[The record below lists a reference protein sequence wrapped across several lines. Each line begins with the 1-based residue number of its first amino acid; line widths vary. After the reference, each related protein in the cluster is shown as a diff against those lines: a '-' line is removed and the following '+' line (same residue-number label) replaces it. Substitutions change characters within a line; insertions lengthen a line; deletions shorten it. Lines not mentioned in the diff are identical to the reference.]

1 MTAARGPQDPDTGA
15 GGAPTPPAVRLL
27 PAQEPG
33 ALPGPDPDAAAV
45 LARAAAGE
53 DLVVLGAPGTGRSTL
68 ALHLLTRAVAD
79 GRDALLLAPTRS
91 RADLLRTRA
100 AQLLAGGGG
109 GVVRVRTPASYAFT
123 VLSTFL
129 TARADPLPAPVL
141 LAGAEED
148 AALASLLRPIQWPGL
163 PAEAVGSRAFRTELR
178 NLLARA
184 GELGVT
190 AEDLAD
196 WGCRLDV
203 PLWGPASELLNAW
216 DAQGRASAERR
227 SEIRKMDSARIQDRA
242 IEALVAWE
250 SDGVTEPRPVP
261 DLVIVDDYQD
271 CTAATARLL
280 VALARPDGSGHRAQ
294 VVVLGDPD
302 VAVETF
308 RGGTPSLLVEAE
320 DRTGLGATRMRLG
333 TRHRGTPALVR
344 VWEDQAARLPVTGT
358 ASHRRPQPAATREP
372 DGRRPGAPEVADDG
386 RGDSPGAARAG
397 APTGVEVL
405 VAGSEPQETA
415 HVARL
420 LRAEHIHHGTGWEH
434 MAVILRSAGR
444 ARAVAREL
452 RRRGVPLASTTPA
465 VLLRAEPAAAALLA
479 VADAAL
485 DGRLGDTDA
494 PPERPSALD
503 LLTSPL
509 IGLSI
514 LDLRR
519 LRRHLRAGQPAEQSP
534 DEHLLAVLSSTAT
547 ADALARALHEDAN
560 PLAEQADRL
569 ARAAAVVAALRQ
581 VVRDSRDQDGGGH
594 VDAEH
599 LLWRAWDASGRAEAW
614 RERALD
620 PAART
625 SHGAALLAEAA
636 EHDLDVVTAL
646 FKRAEVWAER
656 HPGAGAA
663 DFLAELAAEVLPSDS
678 VAPQG
683 VRPAGV
689 SVLTPAAAVGR
700 EWEVVAVMGLGRD
713 TWPDLRLRDTLTR
726 SGLLVDAVTDRLP
739 LDADG
744 HPTASLDAVSARAE
758 VRADERRMLLAALT
772 RARRRLLV
780 TAVSDEENA
789 PSSFLLEVA
798 HAAGARVTDA
808 DGHVLTAPEAG
819 DLTLRGLVGE
829 LRQALVTGHLPG
841 AGPVQHERARAAAA
855 MLARL
860 AAEHVPGASPSSWLG
875 VAGPSSS
882 ARLVAE
888 GERVRVS
895 PSDVE
900 ALNACPLKWFL
911 QRNGAGSA
919 PSKAQDLGTLVHDLA
934 EEAQRTGLRGDAL
947 TARFEE
953 LLPSLGY
960 PDTWMGGL
968 ETTRAREI
976 VERLGRYLDSVP
988 GPVDVEQPIR
998 VDLDLPP
1005 APDEDAA
1012 DGTDALLRLTL
1023 AGRIDRLEHLETPND
1038 EHPRVRLIDLK
1049 TGKHVSADP
1058 ARHPQLAAYRLAL
1071 EAAGYEVTG
1080 AALVLLGKDPLK
1092 KDAGMPVLAPAGAA
1106 LDPSP
1111 DPDTGE
1117 DWARRLLTTA
1127 AKAASAGALTA
1138 RTGEQCRTCAVKD
1151 SCPVQSEGRRTVS

>member
-1 MTAARGPQDPDTGA
+1 M
-15 GGAPTPPAVRLL
+15 
-27 PAQEPG
+27 
-33 ALPGPDPDAAAV
+33 PGPDDDAAVV
-45 LARAAAGE
+45 LARAAEGQ
-53 DLVVLGAPGTGRSTL
+53 DLVVLGAPGTGKSTL
-68 ALHLLTRAVAD
+68 ALHLLTQAVTG
-79 GRDALLLAPTRS
+79 GRDALLLTPTRS

-109 GVVRVRTPASYAFT
+109 GVVRVRTPAGYAFT

-148 AALASLLRPIQWPGL
+148 AALASLLHPIQWPGL
-163 PAEAVGSRAFRTELR
+163 PAEAVTSRAFRTELR

-196 WGCRLDV
+196 WGQRLDV
-203 PLWGPASELLNAW
+203 PLWGPASALLRAW

-227 SEIRKMDSARIQDRA
+227 SETRRMDSARIQDRA
-242 IEALVAWE
+242 IEALAAWE
-250 SDGVTEPRPVP
+250 HEGVTEPRPVP

-280 VALARPDGSGHRAQ
+280 VALARPDRSGHRAQ

-320 DRTGLGATRMRLG
+320 DRSGLGAARLRLG
-333 TRHRGTPALVR
+333 TRHRGAPALVR
-344 VWEDQAARLPVTGT
+344 VWEDQASRLPVTGT
-358 ASHRRPQPAATREP
+358 ASHRAPQPAAVQEGD
-372 DGRRPGAPEVADDG
+372 DGRPGEPGGAGAPAGPGSARPDRPGAPA
-386 RGDSPGAARAG
+386 
-397 APTGVEVL
+397 GVEVL
-405 VAGSEPQETA
+405 VAASEPQETA

-420 LRAEHIHHGTGWEH
+420 LRAEHVHHGTGWEH

-479 VADAAL
+479 AARAAL
-485 DGRLGDTDA
+485 EGRLGDAGT
-494 PPERPSALD
+494 PPERASALD

-509 IGLSI
+509 IGLSV

-519 LRRHLRAGQPAEQSP
+519 LRRHLRAGRPTEQAP
-534 DEHLLAVLSSTAT
+534 DENLLSVLTSPTSAQ
-547 ADALARALHEDAN
+547 ALASALHDDGD
-560 PLAEQADRL
+560 PLAEQAGRL
-569 ARAAAVVAALRQ
+569 ARAAAVIAALRQ
-581 VVRDSRDQDGGGH
+581 VVEARRDQDGRLGH
-594 VDAEH
+594 VDVEH

-614 RERALD
+614 RARALD

-663 DFLAELAAEVLPSDS
+663 GFLAELAAEVLPSDS

-683 VRPAGV
+683 LRPAGV
-689 SVLTPAAAVGR
+689 SVLTPAAAAGR

-713 TWPDLRLRDTLTR
+713 AWPDLRLRDTLTR
-726 SGLLVDAVTDRLP
+726 SGLLVDAVTGRLP

-744 HPTASLDAVSARAE
+744 RPTASLDPVGARTE

-780 TAVSDEENA
+780 TAVSDEEHA

-798 HAAGARVTDA
+798 RAAGAVVTDA
-808 DGHVLTAPEAG
+808 DGHVLTAPETG

-841 AGPVQHERARAAAA
+841 AGPVQRERARAAAT

-882 ARLVAE
+882 ARLVPE

-900 ALNACPLKWFL
+900 ALSTCPLRWFL
-911 QRNGAGSA
+911 QRNGAGRG
-919 PSKAQDLGTLVHDLA
+919 PSKAQELGTLVHGLA
-934 EEAQRTGLRGDAL
+934 EEAQRTGLRADAL
-947 TARFEE
+947 MARFEE
-953 LLPSLGY
+953 LLPTLGY
-960 PDTWMGGL
+960 PDTWMGAV
-968 ETTRAREI
+968 ETTRARHI
-976 VERLGRYLDSVP
+976 VERLGRYLESVP
-988 GPVDVEQPIR
+988 GPVDVEQAVQ
-998 VDLDLPP
+998 VDLDLP
-1005 APDEDAA
+1005 APPDDGAA
-1012 DGTDALLRLTL
+1012 DVTDSTLCLTL
-1023 AGRIDRLEHLETPND
+1023 AGRIDRLEHLGAPA
-1038 EHPRVRLIDLK
+1038 PGRRRVRLIDLK
-1049 TGKHVSADP
+1049 TGTHVSADP

-1071 EAAGYEVTG
+1071 EATGYEVTG
-1080 AALVLLGKDPLK
+1080 AALVLLGKEPPK
-1092 KDAGMPVLAPAGAA
+1092 KDNGMPVLAPAGAA
-1106 LDPSP
+1106 LALSP
-1111 DPDTGE
+1111 DPETGE
-1117 DWARRLLTTA
+1117 DWARTLLVRA
-1127 AKAASAGALTA
+1127 ARAASAGELAA
-1138 RTGEQCRTCAVKD
+1138 RTGEHCRTCPVKD